1 MDKNEL
7 YNLLIRY
14 IDGEATAEEAGVMEE
29 LVQTDAWWKNEFEF
43 LNTLNKQIP
52 ASINYSVDAQTNANW
67 DAIKSQIELS
77 NRAKTFKLWPSL
89 AKYAAAA
96 AVVFMAAWFLFKS
109 STNEF
114 ATFDT
119 GKIYKTGAHQTLKV
133 KLEDGTQIMLNE
145 NSKLTIDKDYN
156 KTSRLVQL
164 KGEAYFE
171 VSKNPAKPFVTKT
184 KNTFTKV
191 LGTSFEIESLN
202 ENLVLVSLYEGKVLF
217 SSGNQKVELKPGQ
230 KITYTLKNKSIA
242 KQTFINLA
250 KDTWVAGLSFK
261 DTKLIDIAKKL
272 EIEYAIKIIIP
283 ASKQNENYTVSFEG
297 LDLNAS
303 LKLLEELTDSKI
315 TKKDSEY
322 ILNP

>member
-14 IDGEATAEEAGVMEE
+14 IDGEATTEEAGAMEE
-29 LVQTDAWWKNEFEF
+29 LMLTDAWLKNEFEI

-52 ASINYSVDAQTNANW
+52 FSLNYSVDAQTNANW
-67 DAIKSQIELS
+67 EALKSQIELP
-77 NRAKTFKLWPSL
+77 AKTIKLWPSL

-96 AVVFMAAWFLFKS
+96 AIIFVAGWFLLKS
-109 STNEF
+109 SANEF
-114 ATFDT
+114 SSFDT
-119 GKIYKTGAHQTLKV
+119 GQIYKTLANQTLKV
-133 KLEDGTQIMLNE
+133 YLADGTEIMLNE
-145 NSKLTIDKDYN
+145 NSELTIDNAYN
-156 KTSRLVQL
+156 SKNRLVEL

-171 VSKNPAKPFVTKT
+171 VTQNPSKPFITKT